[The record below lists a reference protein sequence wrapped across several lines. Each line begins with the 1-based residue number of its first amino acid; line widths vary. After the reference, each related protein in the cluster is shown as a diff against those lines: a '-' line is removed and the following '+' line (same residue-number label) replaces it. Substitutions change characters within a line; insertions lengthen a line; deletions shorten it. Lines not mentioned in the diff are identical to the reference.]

1 MTKKDGEDKEKHR
14 GMKRAGLKRR
24 LFYLGGVIFLAG
36 AGLFGYIQFFQKEGS
51 AVKYKTVKVER
62 GNLSTFVTANGT
74 VNPVT
79 TVLVGSQVSGTIQK
93 LNADFNSI
101 VKKGQ
106 LIAQIDPA
114 IFQAQVAQAV
124 AKVENAKASLLT
136 AQADIATALS
146 NIEASKAN
154 VVKARVS
161 LEDTRRSLRR
171 SMELFSQNLI
181 SASDRDAAQTSH
193 DSAVAQLEATL
204 AQKNASDAQAE
215 SAKARV
221 ESAKAQIKQAEAE
234 LEMAQVNLDHTRIT
248 APVNGIVISRNV
260 DVGQTVA
267 ASLQAPTLFSIAQD
281 LTEMQVET
289 NVSEADIGRMAN
301 QQETT
306 FTVDAYPLMTFQGKV
321 TEIRNAPIT
330 VQNVVTYNVV
340 IQVRNPELKLK
351 PGMTAN
357 VSILVSHKDNVLKI
371 PNAALRFRPEFAK
384 KEAGVSQK
392 KPATAQTPDPSPS
405 KGASN
410 TQQIWERL
418 KAELALTPD
427 QQASIAIIFKDAQTQ
442 IRDAYRAGGAEEA
455 KAKGKELRLTNRQKI
470 RSLLTEAQQKKYDQ
484 MQRPET
490 TEGPAP
496 VARVWTPVQ
505 GGKPAPVEITI
516 GATDG
521 SFTEI
526 LSGALKEGQEVI
538 TEALGG
544 SSKPAATQAPPS
556 MKGFR

>member
-1 MTKKDGEDKEKHR
+1 MTKKDKEDRKNHSER
-14 GMKRAGLKRR
+14 KRSGLKKK
-24 LFYLGGVIFLAG
+24 LFYLGGVIVLAV
-36 AGLFGYIQFFQKEGS
+36 AGFIGYTQFFQKAGS
-51 AVKYKTVKVER
+51 AEKYKTVKVER

-114 IFQAQVAQAV
+114 IFQAQVAQTA
-124 AKVENAKASLLT
+124 AKVENAKASLLNT
-136 AQADIATALS
+136 QADLATSRS
-146 NIEASKAN
+146 NIEASRAN

-161 LEDTRRSLRR
+161 LEDARRNLKRA
-171 SMELFSQNLI
+171 MELFAQNLI

-193 DSAVAQLEATL
+193 DSAAAQLEATL
-204 AQKNASDAQAE
+204 AQQNAAIAQME

-221 ESAKAQIKQAEAE
+221 ESAKAQIKQADAE
-234 LEMAQVNLDHTRIT
+234 LEMAQVNLDHTRIA

-267 ASLQAPTLFSIAQD
+267 ASLQAPTLFTIAQD

-289 NVSEADIGRMAN
+289 NVSEADIGRVAK

-330 VQNVVTYNVV
+330 IQNVVTYNVV
-340 IQVRNPELKLK
+340 IHVRNPELKLK

-371 PNAALRFRPEFAK
+371 PNSALRFRPEFAK
-384 KEAGVSQK
+384 KEAGAQQK
-392 KPATAQTPDPSPS
+392 KSTPAAAPSPS
-405 KGASN
+405 KGNPNPEA
-410 TQQIWERL
+410 ILERL
-418 KAELALTPD
+418 KVELALTSD
-427 QQASIAIIFKDAQTQ
+427 QQAGIAIVLKDAQSQ
-442 IRDAYRAGGAEEA
+442 IRDAFRAGGAEEA
-455 KAKGKELRLTNRQKI
+455 KAKGKELRLSNRQKI
-470 RSLLTEAQQKKYDQ
+470 RSLLTGEQQKKYDQ
-484 MQRPET
+484 MVQRPES

-505 GGKPAPVEITI
+505 GGKPVSVEI
-516 GATDG
+516 ATGVSDG

-526 LSGALKEGQEVI
+526 VSGDLKEGQEVI

-544 SSKPAATQAPPS
+544 NSKPAATQAPPS
-556 MKGFR
+556 MRGFR